1 MKVGTFTEI
10 LGAEFYAGV
19 PDSLLRPL
27 CDYLMDAFGTDPRR
41 HMIAVNEGS
50 AAALAAGYHLATGKV
65 PVVYLQNSGEGNLV
79 NPAAS
84 LLHRQVYGIPVI
96 FVVGWRG
103 EPGVRDEPQHIFQ
116 GEVTLKL
123 LEDLGIPAFV
133 IGPETGD
140 EEVREAMAGFR
151 PLLAE
156 GRDAAFVIRKGGLT
170 YGKKRTYRNG
180 YGLRRE
186 EAIRQIA
193 RAAGG
198 DPIVSTTGKASRE
211 LFEIR
216 EALKQDHSRDFLTVG
231 SMGHASSIALGVAL
245 HRPGER
251 VWCLDGDGAL
261 LMHMGAMAAI
271 GQGRPRNLIHIVLN
285 NAAHESVGGL
295 PTAAG
300 GLDIPA
306 IARACGYPCALTAET
321 AGALDE
327 ALREAKARRD
337 LCLIEVK
344 CAIGAR
350 PDLGRPTTSPQENK
364 RAFME
369 RLQDPSGS
377 D

>member
-41 HMIAVNEGS
+41 HMIAANEGN

-103 EPGVRDEPQHIFQ
+103 EPGVHDEPQHVYQ
-116 GEVTLKL
+116 GAITLKL

-156 GRDAAFVIRKGGLT
+156 GRDAAFVVRKGGLT

-216 EALKQDHSRDFLTVG
+216 EALKQDHGRDFLTVG

-327 ALREAKARRD
+327 ALREAKARQD
-337 LCLIEVK
+337 LCLMEVK

-350 PDLGRPTTSPQENK
+350 PDLGRPTTTPQENK

>member
-41 HMIAVNEGS
+41 HMIAANEGN

-103 EPGVRDEPQHIFQ
+103 EPGVRDEPQHIYQ
-116 GEVTLKL
+116 GAITLKL

-156 GRDAAFVIRKGGLT
+156 GGDAAFVIRKGGLT

-216 EALKQDHSRDFLTVG
+216 EALKQDHGRDFLTVG

-245 HRPGER
+245 HRPQER

-327 ALREAKARRD
+327 ALREAKARQD

>member
-1 MKVGTFTEI
+1 MKVETFTEI

-41 HMIAVNEGS
+41 HMIAANEGN

-327 ALREAKARRD
+327 ALREAKARQD

>member
-41 HMIAVNEGS
+41 HMIAANEGN
-50 AAALAAGYHLATGKV
+50 AAALAAGHHLATGKV

-103 EPGVRDEPQHIFQ
+103 EPGVRDEPQHVFQ

-170 YGKKRTYRNG
+170 YGEKRTYRNG

-327 ALREAKARRD
+327 ALREAKARQD

-350 PDLGRPTTSPQENK
+350 SDLGRPTTSPQENK

>member
-1 MKVGTFTEI
+1 MRVETFTEI

-103 EPGVRDEPQHIFQ
+103 EPGVRDEPQHIYQ
-116 GEVTLKL
+116 GAITLKL

-216 EALKQDHSRDFLTVG
+216 EALKQDHGRDFLTVG

-245 HRPGER
+245 HRPQER

-327 ALREAKARRD
+327 ALREAKARQD

>member
-41 HMIAVNEGS
+41 HMIAANEGN
-50 AAALAAGYHLATGKV
+50 AAALAAGHHLATGKV

-103 EPGVRDEPQHIFQ
+103 EPGVHDEPQHVYQ
-116 GEVTLKL
+116 GEITLKL

-170 YGKKRTYRNG
+170 YGEKRTYRNG

-186 EAIRQIA
+186 EAIRRIA

-245 HRPGER
+245 HRPEER

-327 ALREAKARRD
+327 ALREAKARQD

-350 PDLGRPTTSPQENK
+350 SDLGRPTTSPQENK

-369 RLQDPSGS
+369 RLQGPSGS

>member
-41 HMIAVNEGS
+41 HMIAANEGN
-50 AAALAAGYHLATGKV
+50 AAALAAGHHLATGKV

-103 EPGVRDEPQHIFQ
+103 EPGVHDEPQHVYQ
-116 GEVTLKL
+116 GEITLKL

-170 YGKKRTYRNG
+170 YGEKRTYRNG

-186 EAIRQIA
+186 EAIRRIA

-216 EALKQDHSRDFLTVG
+216 EALKQDHGQDFLTVG

-327 ALREAKARRD
+327 ALREAKARQD

-350 PDLGRPTTSPQENK
+350 SDLGRPTTSPQENK

-369 RLQDPSGS
+369 RLQGPSGS

>member
-41 HMIAVNEGS
+41 HMIAANEGN

-103 EPGVRDEPQHIFQ
+103 EPGVHDEPQHVYQ
-116 GEVTLKL
+116 GAITLKL

-170 YGKKRTYRNG
+170 YGEKRTYRNG

-245 HRPGER
+245 HRPQER

-327 ALREAKARRD
+327 ALREAKARQD
-337 LCLIEVK
+337 LCLMEVK

-350 PDLGRPTTSPQENK
+350 PDLGRPTTTPQENK

>member
-41 HMIAVNEGS
+41 HMI
-50 AAALAAGYHLATGKV
+50 AGYHLATGKV

-103 EPGVRDEPQHIFQ
+103 EPGVHDEPQHVYQ
-116 GEVTLKL
+116 GAITLKL

-156 GRDAAFVIRKGGLT
+156 GRDAAFVVRKGGLT

-216 EALKQDHSRDFLTVG
+216 EALKQDHGRDFLTVG

-245 HRPGER
+245 HRPQER

-327 ALREAKARRD
+327 ALREAKVRQD
-337 LCLIEVK
+337 LCLMEVK

-350 PDLGRPTTSPQENK
+350 PDLGRPTTTPQENK

>member
-41 HMIAVNEGS
+41 HMIAANEGN

-103 EPGVRDEPQHIFQ
+103 EPGVHDEPQHVYQ
-116 GEVTLKL
+116 GAITLKL

-156 GRDAAFVIRKGGLT
+156 GRDAAFVVRKGGLT

-295 PTAAG
+295 PTATG

-327 ALREAKARRD
+327 ALREAKARQD

>member
-41 HMIAVNEGS
+41 HMIAANEGN

-103 EPGVRDEPQHIFQ
+103 EPGVRDEPQHVFQ

-156 GRDAAFVIRKGGLT
+156 GGDAAFVIRKGGLT

-245 HRPGER
+245 HRPEER

-321 AGALDE
+321 AGVLDE
-327 ALREAKARRD
+327 ALREAKARQD

>member
-41 HMIAVNEGS
+41 HMIAANEGN

-103 EPGVRDEPQHIFQ
+103 EPGVRDEPQHVFQ

-156 GRDAAFVIRKGGLT
+156 GGDAAFVIRKGGLT

-198 DPIVSTTGKASRE
+198 DPVVSTTGKASRE

-245 HRPGER
+245 HRPEER

-321 AGALDE
+321 AGVLDE
-327 ALREAKARRD
+327 ALREAKARQD

>member
-103 EPGVRDEPQHIFQ
+103 EPGVRDEPQHVFQ

-156 GRDAAFVIRKGGLT
+156 GGDAAFVIRKGGLT

-216 EALKQDHSRDFLTVG
+216 EALKQDHGRDFLTVG

-245 HRPGER
+245 HRPQER

-321 AGALDE
+321 AGVLDE
-327 ALREAKARRD
+327 ALREAKARQD

>member
-1 MKVGTFTEI
+1 MRVETFTEI

-41 HMIAVNEGS
+41 HMIAANEGN

-103 EPGVRDEPQHIFQ
+103 EPGVRDEPQHVFQ

-156 GRDAAFVIRKGGLT
+156 GGDAAFVIRKGGLT

-198 DPIVSTTGKASRE
+198 DPVVSTTGKASRE

-245 HRPGER
+245 HRPEER

-327 ALREAKARRD
+327 ALREAKARQD

>member
-41 HMIAVNEGS
+41 HMIAANEGN

-103 EPGVRDEPQHIFQ
+103 EPGVHDEPQHVYQ
-116 GEVTLKL
+116 GAITLKL

-156 GRDAAFVIRKGGLT
+156 GRDAAFVVRKGGLT

-245 HRPGER
+245 HRPQER

-327 ALREAKARRD
+327 ALREAKVRQD

>member
-1 MKVGTFTEI
+1 MRVETFTEI

-41 HMIAVNEGS
+41 HMIAANEGN

-103 EPGVRDEPQHIFQ
+103 EPGVRDEPQHVFQ

-156 GRDAAFVIRKGGLT
+156 GGDAAFVIRKGGLT

-216 EALKQDHSRDFLTVG
+216 EALKQDHGRDFLTVG

-245 HRPGER
+245 HRPQER

-327 ALREAKARRD
+327 ALREAKARQD

>member
-41 HMIAVNEGS
+41 HMIAANEGN

-103 EPGVRDEPQHIFQ
+103 EPGVHDEPQHVYQ
-116 GEVTLKL
+116 GAITLKL

-156 GRDAAFVIRKGGLT
+156 GRDAAFVVRKGGLT

-186 EAIRQIA
+186 EAISQIT

-216 EALKQDHSRDFLTVG
+216 EALKQDHGRDFLTVG

-327 ALREAKARRD
+327 ALREAKVRQD

>member
-103 EPGVRDEPQHIFQ
+103 EPGVRDEPQHIYQ
-116 GEVTLKL
+116 GAITLKL

-198 DPIVSTTGKASRE
+198 DPVVSTTGKASRE

-245 HRPGER
+245 HRPEER

-327 ALREAKARRD
+327 ALREAKARQD

>member
-1 MKVGTFTEI
+1 MRVETFTEI

-103 EPGVRDEPQHIFQ
+103 EPGVRDEPQHIYQ
-116 GEVTLKL
+116 GAITLKL

-156 GRDAAFVIRKGGLT
+156 GGDAAFVIRKGGLT

-198 DPIVSTTGKASRE
+198 DPVVSTTGKASRE

-245 HRPGER
+245 HRPEER

-321 AGALDE
+321 AGVLDE
-327 ALREAKARRD
+327 ALREAKARQD

>member
-41 HMIAVNEGS
+41 HMIAANEGN

-103 EPGVRDEPQHIFQ
+103 EPGVRDEPQHVFQ

-156 GRDAAFVIRKGGLT
+156 GGDAAFVIRKGGLT

-245 HRPGER
+245 HRPEER

-327 ALREAKARRD
+327 ALREAKARQD

>member
-41 HMIAVNEGS
+41 HMIAANEGN

-103 EPGVRDEPQHIFQ
+103 EPGVRDEPQHIYQ
-116 GEVTLKL
+116 GAITLKL

-198 DPIVSTTGKASRE
+198 DPVVSTTGKASRE

-245 HRPGER
+245 HRPEER

-327 ALREAKARRD
+327 ALREAKARQD

>member
-41 HMIAVNEGS
+41 HMIAANEGN

-103 EPGVRDEPQHIFQ
+103 EPGVRDEPQHVFQ

-198 DPIVSTTGKASRE
+198 DPVVSTTGKASRE

-245 HRPGER
+245 HRPEER

-327 ALREAKARRD
+327 ALREAKARQD

>member
-1 MKVGTFTEI
+1 MRVETFTEI

-41 HMIAVNEGS
+41 HMIAANEGN

-103 EPGVRDEPQHIFQ
+103 EPGVRDEPQHVFQ

-216 EALKQDHSRDFLTVG
+216 EALKQDHGRDFLTVG

-245 HRPGER
+245 HRPQER

-321 AGALDE
+321 AGVLDE
-327 ALREAKARRD
+327 ALREAKARQD

>member
-41 HMIAVNEGS
+41 HMIAANEGN

-103 EPGVRDEPQHIFQ
+103 EPGVHDEPQHVYQ
-116 GEVTLKL
+116 GAITLKL

-170 YGKKRTYRNG
+170 YGEKRTYRNG

-327 ALREAKARRD
+327 ALREAKVRQD

>member
-41 HMIAVNEGS
+41 HMIAANEGN

-327 ALREAKARRD
+327 ALREAKARQD

>member
-41 HMIAVNEGS
+41 HMIAANEGN

-103 EPGVRDEPQHIFQ
+103 EPGVRDEPQHVFQ

-245 HRPGER
+245 HRPQER

-327 ALREAKARRD
+327 ALREAKARQD

>member
-41 HMIAVNEGS
+41 HMIAANEGN

-103 EPGVRDEPQHIFQ
+103 EPGVHDEPQHVYQ
-116 GEVTLKL
+116 GAITLKL

-156 GRDAAFVIRKGGLT
+156 GRDAAFVVRKGGLT

-216 EALKQDHSRDFLTVG
+216 EALKQDHGRDFLTVG

-245 HRPGER
+245 HRPQER

-327 ALREAKARRD
+327 ALREAKARQD
-337 LCLIEVK
+337 LCLMEVK

-350 PDLGRPTTSPQENK
+350 PDLGRPTTTPQENK

>member
-41 HMIAVNEGS
+41 HMIAANEGN

-103 EPGVRDEPQHIFQ
+103 EPGVHDEPQHVYQ
-116 GEVTLKL
+116 GAITLKL

-156 GRDAAFVIRKGGLT
+156 GRDAAFVVRKGGLT

-327 ALREAKARRD
+327 ALREAKVRQD